1 MVLLG
6 ITGPIGHGKTTIAG
20 FMAQQ
25 ELTSQQIESSEIIAE
40 VADRLNKYFVWDSPS
55 ELNLASVNNWLAH
68 LPQILLSV
76 AKSKVDASI
85 LHLAEQELTKH
96 PEEYRKLLEYIH
108 TARNKPVITQQ
119 HITAKNKGVYRPL
132 LQWLGG
138 YLVEHADKG
147 IWYNE
152 IIRRARLASKQGC
165 KLYVVGGVRF
175 PSDAD
180 IIRSAGGYIIQIQ
193 RPNRV
198 EGDSTDPTERERSK
212 IRPDA
217 AVVNNGS
224 LDELLVVSTQVYA
237 DFFGDRL
244 KTQYVARARNDA

>member
-20 FMAQQ
+20 FMVQQ
-25 ELTSQQIESSEIIAE
+25 ESTSQQIESSEIIAE

-76 AKSKVDASI
+76 TKSKVDASV

-96 PEEYRKLLEYIH
+96 PEEYKKLFEYIH
-108 TARNKPVITQQ
+108 TARNRTVITQQ

-138 YLVEHADKG
+138 YLVEYADKG

-152 IIRRARLASKQGC
+152 IIRRARHASKQGC

-198 EGDSTDPTERERSK
+198 EGDSTDPTERKRSD
-212 IRPDA
+212 IRSDA
-217 AVVNNGS
+217 SIMNNGT
-224 LDELLVVSTQVYA
+224 LDQLSQISAQVYV
-237 DFFGDRL
+237 DL
-244 KTQYVARARNDA
+244 LENNLSKVYVANT

>member
-25 ELTSQQIESSEIIAE
+25 ELKSQQIESSEIIAE

-76 AKSKVDASI
+76 TKSKVDASV
-85 LHLAEQELTKH
+85 LYLAEQELTKH
-96 PEEYRKLLEYIH
+96 PEEYKKLLEYIH
-108 TARNKPVITQQ
+108 TARNKPTITQQ
-119 HITAKNKGVYRPL
+119 HITTKNKGVYRPL

-152 IIRRARLASKQGC
+152 IIRRARHASKQGC

-198 EGDSTDPTERERSK
+198 EGDLSDPTERERDK
-212 IRPDA
+212 IQCESLIR
-217 AVVNNGS
+217 NNGS
-224 LDELLVVSTQVYA
+224 IDELMKLSRQLYK
-237 DFFGDRL
+237 DLLGNSL
-244 KTQYVARARNDA
+244 KSHYVARSEARQ